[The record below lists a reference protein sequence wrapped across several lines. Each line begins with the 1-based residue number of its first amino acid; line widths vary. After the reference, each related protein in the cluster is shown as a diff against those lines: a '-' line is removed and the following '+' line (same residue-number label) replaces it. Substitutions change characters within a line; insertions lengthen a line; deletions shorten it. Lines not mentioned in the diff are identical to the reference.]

1 MAIRFYEC
9 GICGNLVCTIDDS
22 GNPLSCCGRQM
33 KELRPAS
40 TDGDLEKHVPV
51 YQLDG
56 SDLYVKIGQKLHP
69 MEKFHHIEFVVV
81 ETTQGFMVQKI
92 DKLPTPEAYFKLNP
106 EQNIINIYIY
116 CNLHGLYSLY

>member
-69 MEKFHHIEFVVV
+69 MEKFHHIEFVEHSV
-81 ETTQGFMVQKI
+81 KI
-92 DKLPTPEAYFKLNP
+92 GHNVR
-106 EQNIINIYIY
+106 
-116 CNLHGLYSLY
+116 